1 MLKRFPKHIVG
12 VGGIV
17 ENDRGEI
24 LLVKHR
30 DHKAWAFPGG
40 QVDNGENLTDALIR
54 EIKEESGI
62 NVHVVKLIAVT
73 SNTAGYEGTN
83 GYEDI
88 PTKVMLDF
96 VCKFID
102 GKLSSSD
109 ETSESKWVR
118 KEEVM
123 DYMSSPAYRHRFQAY
138 LDFDGTIAYLE
149 YVTRPEF
156 CLKLKRDI

>member
-1 MLKRFPKHIVG
+1 MKQFPKHIVA

-17 ENDRGEI
+17 ENDCGEI

-40 QVDNGENLTDALIR
+40 QVENGENLIDAVVR

-62 NVHVVKLIAVT
+62 NISVVRLIVVA
-73 SNTAGYEGTN
+73 SNTASYEGTN
-83 GYEDI
+83 GYETI

-96 VCKFID
+96 ACKFID
-102 GKLSSSD
+102 GELSSSD
-109 ETSESKWVR
+109 ETSESKWVK

-123 DYMSSPAYRHRFQAY
+123 GYMTAPAYRERFQAY
-138 LDFDGTIAYLE
+138 LDFDGMVTYFD
-149 YVTRPEF
+149 YVTRPGF
-156 CLKLKRDI
+156 NLKLKRDI

>member
-1 MLKRFPKHIVG
+1 MKTFPKHIVAA
-12 VGGIV
+12 GGIV
-17 ENDRGEI
+17 ENDSGEI

-40 QVDNGENLTDALIR
+40 QVENGENLIDAVIR

-62 NVHVVKLIAVT
+62 NVSVVRLIVIS
-73 SNTAGYEGTN
+73 SNTASYEGTN
-83 GYEDI
+83 GYEAI
-88 PTKVMLDF
+88 PTKVMFDF

-102 GKLSSSD
+102 GELRSSD
-109 ETSESKWVR
+109 ETSESKWVK

-123 DYMSSPAYRHRFQAY
+123 NYMIAPAYRERFQTY
-138 LDFDGTIAYLE
+138 LDFDDTVTYLE

-156 CLKLKRDI
+156 KLMVKRGI

>member
-1 MLKRFPKHIVG
+1 MIQFPKHIVA

-17 ENDRGEI
+17 ENDHGDI

-30 DHKAWAFPGG
+30 DYKAWGFPGG
-40 QVDNGENLTDALIR
+40 QVENGENLIDAVIR

-62 NVHVVKLIAVT
+62 SIIVVRLIAIS

-83 GYEDI
+83 GYEDV
-88 PTKVMLDF
+88 PTKVMFDF
-96 VCKFID
+96 ACKFIS
-102 GKLSSSD
+102 GELSSSN
-109 ETSESKWVR
+109 ETSESKWVK

-123 DYMSSPAYRHRFQAY
+123 DYMTAPAYCERFQAY
-138 LDFDGTIAYLE
+138 LDFDGAVTYME

-156 CLKLKRDI
+156 ILKMKRLI